1 MTFTGVLEIFV
12 YILGVGM
19 LFAAISVTIAGALEI
34 FVYILGVGMLFAAT
48 SVTITGVLDIFVY
61 ILGVGMLFVT
71 YYFCD
76 FYWSSVDLCLYFRCG
91 NVVCYL
97 LFL

>member
-19 LFAAISVTIAGALEI
+19 LFVS
-34 FVYILGVGMLFAAT
+34 YN
-48 SVTITGVLDIFVY
+48 
-61 ILGVGMLFVT
+61 
-71 YYFCD
+71 FCD
-76 FYWSSVDLCLYFRCG
+76 FYWSSGDLCLYFRCG